1 MTFFPLPGTYVVA
14 ELEVEKTLA
23 SLADPLA
30 NAAAST
36 IKPTKC
42 IVYLNFV
49 LRHPSPDH
57 ATFKYTASVVGPGL
71 RPEDPEFCLTR
82 DMCVP
87 IFPNMH
93 HPSADRAP
101 VQPRPGPF
109 PFGNC
114 YHWFGGGTAL
124 DLRVLNDG
132 QRYTEQEWVAL
143 PASEQDR
150 LERLRSGDAWRAYDA
165 WKAREVANDDGVSP
179 EAEAAPQVP
188 FPVLPEAEAQDNASM
203 APSYMTYWQSVR
215 YLRGGSSPS
224 IDAAPGAGGAPSNRS
239 LEHISGLDYDEGED
253 LLPIVRIWPD
263 VGAQFKEDSDVPDPT
278 EFLKQCEELIRYRR

>member
-1 MTFFPLPGTYVVA
+1 M
-14 ELEVEKTLA
+14 
-23 SLADPLA
+23 
-30 NAAAST
+30 
-36 IKPTKC
+36 
-42 IVYLNFV
+42 

-57 ATFKYTASVVGPGL
+57 ATFQYTASVVGPGL
-71 RPEDPEFCLTR
+71 RPEDPEFCFTR

-87 IFPNMH
+87 IFPNTL
-93 HPSADRAP
+93 HPFADRAP
-101 VQPRPGPF
+101 VQPRTGPF

-114 YHWFGGGTAL
+114 YHWFGGSTAL

-132 QRYTEQEWVAL
+132 RRYAAEEWVSL
-143 PASEQDR
+143 PANEQDR

-165 WKAREVANDDGVSP
+165 WKAREFANAGNASP

-188 FPVLPEAEAQDNASM
+188 FPVLPVAEERDDASI

-215 YLRGGSSPS
+215 YLRGESSPS

-239 LEHISGLDYDEGED
+239 SDDYNDGED

-263 VGAQFKEDSDVPDPT
+263 IGSQFKEESDVPDPT
-278 EFLKQCEELIRYRR
+278 EFLRQCEELIRYRR